1 MASTQCICK
10 KCRISVPVDLDFR
23 GTNVKFSGCVTT
35 VKCPKCGNP
44 LSIPDGKYASNL
56 YGKYLNELSQAFEE
70 SLRRIQTNHNFE
82 HGPEFEIA
90 ICETLRLILPD
101 KYGICRG
108 YVVDSAGDLAGDD
121 IIIYDRIR
129 FPTIRLEKEE
139 KFDRKQ
145 RIPIEAAFIYIEAK
159 NTLFLADGGGQ
170 SLEKSVNQVADVKK
184 LVAKRK
190 PVKVVATRQHNY
202 PKIRNPMMG
211 IIIANNVKDKQGGV
225 ILPDEDIVKGLKGN
239 GRIANGNIGPDIIV
253 AGSNVIGLPFYKST
267 NNEYE
272 MVLPFAQQ
280 DTLLVPNIAPGV
292 AFGTMVAAILLSME
306 WVVLG
311 PIPWPS
317 VIADG
322 LGIKSI

>member
-10 KCRISVPVDLDFR
+10 KCNISMPVDLDFC
-23 GTNVKFSGCVTT
+23 GTDVEFSGCTTT

-56 YGKYLNELSQAFEE
+56 YGKYLNELSQAYEE
-70 SLRRIQTNHNFE
+70 SLRKIRTNHNFE

-90 ICETLRLILPD
+90 ICDTLRLILPD

-108 YVVDSAGDLAGDD
+108 YVVDSAGNLAGDD

-129 FPTIRLEKEE
+129 FPTIRLEEE
-139 KFDRKQ
+139 ERFDRKQ
-145 RIPIEAAFIYIEAK
+145 QIPIEAALVYIEAK
-159 NTLFLADGGGQ
+159 NTLFLTDGGGQ
-170 SLEKSVNQVADVKK
+170 SLEKAVKQVSDVKE
-184 LVAKRK
+184 LVAKRE
-190 PVKVVATRQHNY
+190 PVKVGVAKQQNH

-211 IIIANNVKDKQGGV
+211 IVIANNVKDKQGNEN
-225 ILPDEDIVKGLKGN
+225 LSDQDIVKGLNGN
-239 GRIANGNIGPDIIV
+239 KRIAKGIIGPDIIV
-253 AGSNVIGLPFYKST
+253 AGSNVITLPFSKKT
-267 NNEYE
+267 NNKYE
-272 MVLPFAQQ
+272 MSFPFSLQ
-280 DTLLVPNIAPGV
+280 DTLLVSNITPGV
-292 AFGTMVAAILLSME
+292 AFGTMIAAILLSME